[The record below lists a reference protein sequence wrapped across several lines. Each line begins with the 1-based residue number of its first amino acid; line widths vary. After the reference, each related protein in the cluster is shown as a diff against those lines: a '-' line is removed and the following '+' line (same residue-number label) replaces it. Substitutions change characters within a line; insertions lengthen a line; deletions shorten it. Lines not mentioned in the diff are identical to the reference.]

1 MREDFFA
8 VEWGSYSSIHVA
20 VDDVGIVVLSVVV
33 SVVVSVAVSVVVS
46 VVVRSRSH
54 CVMRCLYVTDKA
66 KSYC

>member
-54 CVMRCLYVTDKA
+54 CVV
-66 KSYC
+66 